1 MKVLVVGAG
10 AFGCSIAL
18 ELFNCNFDVTLIE
31 TNSSI
36 MMGASKNNHNRIHY
50 GYHYPRS
57 LETALQSLDGLN
69 SFLENYSECIVK
81 NFPNYYA
88 IAKHG
93 SHVSSYD
100 YIQFCNNANIEYKS
114 EFPNSLY
121 LNNNLIDTSFKVNEP
136 IFDWEIFKEL
146 IDKKISKT
154 NIKLKLNTS
163 FFSVNHTDYDYIIN
177 CSYANINVINKF
189 LGAECI
195 EFKLQDVIVP
205 IFTYNSPKIGIT
217 VMDGPFCSIM
227 PKGNTS
233 NTFLL
238 YHAKYSILKETYENE
253 LSCAKDVKDNLQHL
267 INDSINYFP
276 FLNNV
281 SFVDYWQTIRALP
294 ITTNDERLS
303 KVMIS
308 KSYPKLIT
316 IFSGKIT
323 TCVDVAREVKEKL
336 IST

>member
-1 MKVLVVGAG
+1 
-10 AFGCSIAL
+10 
-18 ELFNCNFDVTLIE
+18 
-31 TNSSI
+31 
-36 MMGASKNNHNRIHY
+36 
-50 GYHYPRS
+50 
-57 LETALQSLDGLN
+57 
-69 SFLENYSECIVK
+69 
-81 NFPNYYA
+81 
-88 IAKHG
+88 
-93 SHVSSYD
+93 
-100 YIQFCNNANIEYKS
+100 
-114 EFPNSLY
+114 
-121 LNNNLIDTSFKVNEP
+121 
-136 IFDWEIFKEL
+136 
-146 IDKKISKT
+146 
-154 NIKLKLNTS
+154 
-163 FFSVNHTDYDYIIN
+163 
-177 CSYANINVINKF
+177 
-189 LGAECI
+189 
-195 EFKLQDVIVP
+195 LQDVIVP